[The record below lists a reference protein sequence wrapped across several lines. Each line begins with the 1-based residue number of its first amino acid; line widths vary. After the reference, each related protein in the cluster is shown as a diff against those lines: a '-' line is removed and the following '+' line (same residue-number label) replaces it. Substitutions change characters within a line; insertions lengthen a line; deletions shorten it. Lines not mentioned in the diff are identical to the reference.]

1 MSSACCSGCLKQIER
16 HIEMQYRPFGRTWS
30 QVHNMVHRACA
41 VRCALL
47 GFALA
52 LSFGV
57 HAAESVMDSSI
68 VFGQSAPLS
77 GSAAQLGVD
86 FNFGANL
93 HFYEVNKEG
102 GVHGRKM
109 ELRILDDKYE
119 PERTLE
125 NTRRL
130 IQDDKVFA
138 LMGYVGSATSQ
149 AVLPL
154 VNESGVPFLAAF
166 TGSEALRT
174 PFNPNIFNM
183 RAGYFDETAAIVR
196 HLSTVGMKRIAVFH
210 ENDANGRAA
219 LEGVERAVKS
229 MGLSLVASGSVER
242 NGIDVG
248 KAVRDIIAAKPQ
260 AVVMMAAYSGSV
272 AFISEMQKLESPP
285 WLWKTSFVGSQV
297 LARELE
303 ERGRGIQISQVVP
316 YPWNT
321 NNALVRSYHK
331 VLAEVK
337 GEPGFGSLEGY
348 IAAKVVV
355 EALRRAGGK
364 LSRASFVKAMES
376 LQPYDMGGYTVRFSP
391 DNHNGS
397 TYVDL
402 TMISTSKKFIR

>member
-1 MSSACCSGCLKQIER
+1 MTVRWIQRMAVAWTNARSLPKLYSS
-16 HIEMQYRPFGRTWS
+16 
-30 QVHNMVHRACA
+30 
-41 VRCALL
+41 RCALL

-52 LSFGV
+52 FSVGI
-57 HAAESVMDSSI
+57 HAENAMDGPI
-68 VFGQSAPLS
+68 VLGQSAPLS
-77 GSAAQLGVD
+77 GPAAQLGVD

-102 GVHGRKM
+102 GVHGRKI

-119 PERTLE
+119 PERTIE

-130 IQDDKVFA
+130 IQEDQVFA

-166 TGSEALRT
+166 TGSEALRA
-174 PFNPNIFNM
+174 PFNPYIFNM
-183 RAGYFDETAAIVR
+183 RAGYSDETEAIVR
-196 HLSTVGMKRIAVFH
+196 HLSTLGMQRIAVFH

-219 LEGVERAVKS
+219 LDGVERAVKS
-229 MGLSLVASGSVER
+229 RGLSLVASGSVER
-242 NGIDVG
+242 NGIDVA
-248 KAVRDIIAAKPQ
+248 KAVRDISVAQPQ

-272 AFISEMQKLESPP
+272 AFIREMQELDSPP
-285 WLWKTSFVGSQV
+285 WLWNTSFVGSQV

-303 ERGRGIQISQVVP
+303 DRGRGIQISQVVP
-316 YPWNT
+316 FPWKA
-321 NNALVRSYHK
+321 NNLLVQAYHK
-331 VLAEVK
+331 VLADVK

-355 EALRRAGGK
+355 EALRKAGGNPT
-364 LSRASFVKAMES
+364 RASFVKAMES
-376 LQPYDMGGYTVRFSP
+376 LQPYDLGGYTVRFSP
-391 DNHNGS
+391 ANHNGS

-402 TMISTSKKFIR
+402 TMITNGQKFVR